1 MTNQITK
8 SYTLKPKKFF
18 HGLKKELPEYVCL
31 MLRLHVEPFQVK
43 VFGKFYTVCSALS
56 VRARRPVTCS
66 GTLKRIDCIKN
77 VI

>member
-1 MTNQITK
+1 MF
-8 SYTLKPKKFF
+8 L
-18 HGLKKELPEYVCL
+18 
-31 MLRLHVEPFQVK
+31 LHVEPFQVR